1 VRARGASEAGIGGIM
16 LAGAA
21 VPFIRYLILLGLAN
35 GSVGQ
40 HLQSLLLGVALLIGA
55 LLSFAL
61 GAIAELQKTNR
72 ILAEHGIENSKML
85 LYGQAD
91 LFGAPQLP
99 QPEAFVTEPLSTIR
113 TQLEPS
119 KGVVQH

>member
-1 VRARGASEAGIGGIM
+1 M